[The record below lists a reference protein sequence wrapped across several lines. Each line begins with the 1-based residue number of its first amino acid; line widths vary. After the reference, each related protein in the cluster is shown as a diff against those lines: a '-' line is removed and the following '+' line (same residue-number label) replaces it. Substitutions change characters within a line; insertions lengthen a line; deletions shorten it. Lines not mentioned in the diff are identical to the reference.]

1 MVETMAIGEG
11 EGRVIS
17 CQREETEDPRRGDR
31 AQKYGCDEWDGRA
44 GC

>member
-1 MVETMAIGEG
+1 MALGEG

-17 CQREETEDPRRGDR
+17 CQRGDTEDPRREDR
-31 AQKYGCDEWDGRA
+31 AQKYGCDEWDRRA